1 MMAFACGDGSCTC
14 PNTCNDQ
21 AWAADRKIIR
31 ACDICQTGHTLEEVK
46 LTQHAIISGGS
57 SGIGLALAKK
67 LAATGYNVTIL
78 ARDVARLETA
88 RLEIEL
94 AGGGTDQ
101 RVLTFSVDV
110 IDALAVQGA
119 VDQAVNAFGAPALVV
134 ASAGIVIPH
143 IFEELDI
150 SAFQQTMDINY
161 LGSVYLVRA
170 ALPSMQQAGQGHL
183 VLVSSGAGLLG
194 VYGLSAY
201 TPSKFAVRGL
211 AEVLRAELRP
221 EGINVSVAYPP
232 DTDTPMLREEIRI
245 RPEITSRIAAKTKAM
260 TADEVADA
268 ILKGVKRKKFSI
280 TQGFELGAL
289 AYFAGVITP
298 LVNRFQFDP
307 LIARLH
313 KRGKQ
318 V

>member
-1 MMAFACGDGSCTC
+1 MT
-14 PNTCNDQ
+14 
-21 AWAADRKIIR
+21 KIEGI
-31 ACDICQTGHTLEEVK
+31 E
-46 LTQHAIISGGS
+46 LTKHAVISGGS

-78 ARDVARLETA
+78 ARDAVRLETA
-88 RLEIEL
+88 RLEIESTRRS
-94 AGGGTDQ
+94 TDQ
-101 RVLTFSVDV
+101 RVRAISVDV
-110 IDALAVQGA
+110 TDARAVQSA
-119 VDQAVNAFGAPALVV
+119 VADAVNAYGAPALVV

-143 IFEELDI
+143 IFEELAI
-150 SAFQQTMDINY
+150 SAFKQTMDVNY

-170 ALPSMQQAGQGHL
+170 ALPSMQLAGQGHI
-183 VLVSSGAGLLG
+183 VLLSSGAGLLG

-201 TPSKFAVRGL
+201 TPTKFALRGL

-221 EGINVSVAYPP
+221 EGINVSVVYPP
-232 DTDTPMLREEIRI
+232 DTDTPMLREEIKI
-245 RPEITSRIAAKTKAM
+245 RPEITSRIAARAKAM

-268 ILKGVKRKKFSI
+268 ILKGVAKKKFSI

-289 AYFAGVITP
+289 AYFAGVIAP

-318 V
+318 A

>member
-1 MMAFACGDGSCTC
+1 
-14 PNTCNDQ
+14 
-21 AWAADRKIIR
+21 
-31 ACDICQTGHTLEEVK
+31 

-67 LAATGYNVTIL
+67 LSATGYNVTIL
-78 ARDVARLETA
+78 ARDAARLETA
-88 RLEIEL
+88 RIEIESTRR
-94 AGGGTDQ
+94 GTDQ
-101 RVLTFSVDV
+101 RVLAISVDV
-110 IDALAVQGA
+110 VDAQAVQSA
-119 VDQAVNAFGAPALVV
+119 VSNAVNAFGAPALVV

-143 IFEELDI
+143 IFEELAI
-150 SAFQQTMDINY
+150 SAFNQTMDINY

-170 ALPSMQQAGQGHL
+170 ALPSMQAAGQGHI

-201 TPSKFAVRGL
+201 TPTKFALRGL

-221 EGINVSVAYPP
+221 EGIDVSVVYPP

-245 RPEITSRIAAKTKAM
+245 RPEITSRIAAKAKAM
-260 TADEVADA
+260 TADEVADV
-268 ILKGVKRKKFSI
+268 ILKGVAKKKFSI
-280 TQGFELGAL
+280 TQGFELSAL
-289 AYFAGVITP
+289 AYFAGVIAP

-318 V
+318 T

>member
-1 MMAFACGDGSCTC
+1 LK
-14 PNTCNDQ
+14 
-21 AWAADRKIIR
+21 KIE
-31 ACDICQTGHTLEEVK
+31 GVG

-78 ARDVARLETA
+78 ARDAVRLETA
-88 RLEIEL
+88 RVEIESTRL
-94 AGGGTDQ
+94 GTDQ
-101 RVLTFSVDV
+101 RVLAISVDV
-110 IDALAVQGA
+110 ADARAVQSA
-119 VDQAVNAFGAPALVV
+119 VGDAVNAFGAPALVI

-143 IFEELDI
+143 IFEELAI
-150 SAFQQTMDINY
+150 SAFKQTMDVNY

-170 ALPSMQQAGQGHL
+170 ALPSMQLAGQGHI

-201 TPSKFAVRGL
+201 TPTKFALRGL

-221 EGINVSVAYPP
+221 EGINVSVVYPP

-245 RPEITSRIAAKTKAM
+245 RPEITSRIAAKAKSM

-268 ILKGVKRKKFSI
+268 ILKGVAKKKFSI

-289 AYFAGVITP
+289 AYFAGVIAP

-318 V
+318 A

>member
-1 MMAFACGDGSCTC
+1 M
-14 PNTCNDQ
+14 
-21 AWAADRKIIR
+21 
-31 ACDICQTGHTLEEVK
+31 K
-46 LTQHAIISGGS
+46 LTQHAIITGGS

-67 LAATGYNVTIL
+67 LAAAGYNVTIL
-78 ARDVARLETA
+78 ARDAVRLETA
-88 RLEIEL
+88 RLEIES
-94 AGGGTDQ
+94 ARRGTDQ
-101 RVLTFSVDV
+101 RVLAVSVDV
-110 IDALAVQGA
+110 VDAQAVQSA
-119 VDQAVNAFGAPALVV
+119 VDTAVNAFGAPALVV

-143 IFEELDI
+143 IFEELAI
-150 SAFQQTMDINY
+150 SAFKQTMDVNY

-170 ALPSMQQAGQGHL
+170 ALPSMQQAGQGHIAL
-183 VLVSSGAGLLG
+183 LSSGAGLLG

-201 TPSKFAVRGL
+201 TPTKFALRGL

-221 EGINVSVAYPP
+221 EGINVSVVYPP

-245 RPEITSRIAAKTKAM
+245 RPEITSRIAAKAKAM

-268 ILKGVKRKKFSI
+268 ILKGIAKKKFSI

-289 AYFAGVITP
+289 AYFAGVIAP
-298 LVNRFQFDP
+298 LVNRFQLDP

-318 V
+318 A

>member
-1 MMAFACGDGSCTC
+1 V
-14 PNTCNDQ
+14 
-21 AWAADRKIIR
+21 DR
-31 ACDICQTGHTLEEVK
+31 VK

-78 ARDVARLETA
+78 ARDAVRLQAA
-88 RLEIEL
+88 RLEIESTRR
-94 AGGGTDQ
+94 GTDQ
-101 RVLTFSVDV
+101 RVLAVSVDV
-110 IDALAVQGA
+110 VDAQAVQSA
-119 VDQAVNAFGAPALVV
+119 VDHAVKAFGAPALVV
-134 ASAGIVIPH
+134 ASAGIVIPY
-143 IFEELDI
+143 IFEELAI
-150 SAFQQTMDINY
+150 SAFKQTMDINY

-170 ALPSMQQAGQGHL
+170 ALPSMQQTGRGHI

-194 VYGLSAY
+194 IYGLSAY
-201 TPSKFAVRGL
+201 TPTKFALRGL

-221 EGINVSVAYPP
+221 EGINVSVVYPP

-245 RPEITSRIAAKTKAM
+245 RPEITSRIAAKAKAM
-260 TADEVADA
+260 TPDEVADA
-268 ILKGVKRKKFSI
+268 ILKGVAKKKFSI

-289 AYFAGVITP
+289 AYFAGVIAP

-313 KRGKQ
+313 KRRTQ
-318 V
+318 A